1 MLGLLTRRTSRNKMD
16 CDRNDEEYAK
26 NVFKMSGQAWWLD
39 EDGHGPM
46 TRKVKGGLW
55 ETIGSLRWERTASG
69 LSTRSATART
79 PAEPCTF

>member
-39 EDGHGPM
+39 GE
-46 TRKVKGGLW
+46 RKTVPSS
-55 ETIGSLRWERTASG
+55 ETVY
-69 LSTRSATART
+69 LSREYELECLT
-79 PAEPCTF
+79 E